1 MTLLWVGFAGAL
13 GALVRYGVSVAALRW
28 WGAGFPLGT
37 LIVNLV
43 GCFLLGMVTEL
54 GVERGMI
61 SPELRAVLGTGFLGA
76 LTTFSTFGVETFRA
90 AEVGQWGVA
99 AVNVG
104 LNLAGGLALVGCG
117 VWAARQI

>member
-1 MTLLWVGFAGAL
+1 MVLLWVGCAGAL

-28 WGAGFPLGT
+28 WGGGFPWGT
-37 LIVNLV
+37 LTVNLV

-61 SPELRAVLGTGFLGA
+61 TPETRAVLGTGFLGA

-90 AEVGQWGVA
+90 VEVGQWGVA
-99 AVNVG
+99 ALNVG
-104 LNLAGGLALVGCG
+104 LNLTGGLALVGCG
-117 VWAARQI
+117 VWAARQV